1 MSDLVLDET
10 NTSRNGTELVG
21 KSQDWR
27 GNDYVFQVKTRLTST
42 GLTEIRGIGAV
53 GAVGVEGKRIEA
65 ADCLAANAD
74 DAVAVQAVSNRSA
87 WALLRRPLF
96 RALWI
101 ASLTSSIGTWMH
113 EVGAAWLMT
122 SLTLSPLMVALMQTA
137 ASLPIV
143 LLALPAGAIA
153 DMLDRR
159 RMLLFTQGWMLAS
172 AAALG
177 VLTVLGVT
185 TPWLLLILTFALG
198 AGAAMNAPAWQATT
212 PEAVPRTD
220 LPAAVSLT
228 GLGLNLARAV
238 GPAIGG
244 VILTATGAWA
254 VFLLN
259 AASFLG
265 VMLVLSRWRRGTQ
278 PNQSPSKPVLST
290 IREGIS
296 YALQAPALRAV
307 LVRTG
312 DFVPFASAIWALLP
326 LLARYELELNCFG
339 YGTLFSFLG
348 MGSVI
353 GAIFQPKLRSHF
365 STDTLVGAAPF
376 ILPVRQAL
384 WPEFWIFVLDIAGR
398 GHGMD
403 YVDDLVQCSDTDGG
417 AVMDQGTGTGP
428 ISFDLPRWHGGWKC
442 PLGCS
447 NPARGSCGGAF
458 RSSRRTACESR
469 GDGMV
474 SAWGK

>member
-74 DAVAVQAVSNRSA
+74 DAEAVQAVSNRNA

-153 DMLDRR
+153 DMFDRR
-159 RMLLFTQGWMLAS
+159 RLLLFTQGWMLA
-172 AAALG
+172 AAATLG
-177 VLTVLGVT
+177 VLTVLGVV

-212 PEAVPRTD
+212 PEVVPRSD
-220 LPAAVSLT
+220 MAAAVTLT
-228 GLGLNLARAV
+228 GLALNVARTV
-238 GPAIGG
+238 GPALGG
-244 VILTATGAWA
+244 AIVIATGAWA

-265 VMLVLSRWRRGTQ
+265 VMTVLSRYQRATWQ
-278 PNQSPSKPVLST
+278 KQSLNRPVLSS
-290 IREGIS
+290 IGEALH
-296 YALQAPALRAV
+296 YALQLPALRTV

-312 DFVPFASAIWALLP
+312 
-326 LLARYELELNCFG
+326 
-339 YGTLFSFLG
+339 
-348 MGSVI
+348 
-353 GAIFQPKLRSHF
+353 
-365 STDTLVGAAPF
+365 
-376 ILPVRQAL
+376 
-384 WPEFWIFVLDIAGR
+384 VL
-398 GHGMD
+398 
-403 YVDDLVQCSDTDGG
+403 
-417 AVMDQGTGTGP
+417 
-428 ISFDLPRWHGGWKC
+428 
-442 PLGCS
+442 
-447 NPARGSCGGAF
+447 
-458 RSSRRTACESR
+458 
-469 GDGMV
+469 
-474 SAWGK
+474 